1 MPEAGVAAKGLG
13 RAVIFLGPPG
23 AGKGTQAK
31 QIAESYGVPHLSTG
45 DMFRE
50 HVSRG
55 TPLGLRAKPIME
67 RGELVPDDLVLSM
80 VEDRISQP
88 DTADGFILD
97 GFPRTVPQAEKLDE
111 ILRRR
116 FKTEPLVVH
125 FVVDKNQLMRRL
137 TGRRVCGIG
146 GEIYNIY
153 DHPPKVP
160 GRCDRDGGELTQR
173 PDDREEVI
181 AERLAAYERQTRP
194 LVDYYRQQ
202 GVLKDVDGM
211 AAPEAVTK
219 NVLGLLAQKK

>member
-80 VEDRISQP
+80 VEDRISRP

-219 NVLGLLAQKK
+219 NVLGLLAQNK